1 MEKRIA
7 VLVRDR
13 QFEAMRMAIGITLM
27 DDLVDVYLLDRKIE
41 DTENNSL
48 NLEMMQEM
56 KMPIY
61 TNCAENCS
69 ENREMKYLPAEEIAH
84 KLTGY
89 DHVLAY

>member
-1 MEKRIA
+1 MTKRIA

-27 DDLVDVYLLDRKIE
+27 DDLVDIYVLDRKIE

-56 KMPIY
+56 KMPMY
-61 TNCAENCS
+61 TNCAEN
-69 ENREMKYLPAEEIAH
+69 RETKYLPTEEIARR
-84 KLTGY
+84 LTGY
-89 DHVLAY
+89 DHILAY